1 MENKKEDRRDAE
13 KMEDKKIEDKKI
25 EDKISGRLKRF
36 NYLCSE
42 IEAVYHDMAQS
53 VGLSDSAMVV
63 LYILYDRG
71 GSCSLREICRSA
83 GISKQTINSCLRK
96 LEEEGTLYLEAENGK
111 AKKVCLTKEGQ
122 KLCLQ
127 TVRKIMEAEDEIY
140 LSWTEEEI
148 NQYLDLT
155 ERYVN
160 KLQEKSHILKQ
171 ENLKEK
177 LTK

>member
-1 MENKKEDRRDAE
+1 MEAKKEEKKMEN
-13 KMEDKKIEDKKI
+13 
-25 EDKISGRLKRF
+25 KISGRLKRF

-63 LYILYDRG
+63 LYILYDNEG
-71 GSCSLREICRSA
+71 NCSLREICRSV

-96 LEEEGTLYLEAENGK
+96 LEGEEILYLEAENGK
-111 AKKVCLTKEGQ
+111 AKRVCLTQKGR
-122 KLCLQ
+122 KLCLK
-127 TVRKIMEAEDEIY
+127 TVRRIMAMEDEVY

-155 ERYVN
+155 ERYV
-160 KLQEKSHILKQ
+160 KALQEKSRIL
-171 ENLKEK
+171 EKEK
-177 LTK
+177 AEEKS